1 MRRAAAFLALV
12 GAAAGFRRPLGLR
25 MASTATGP
33 RAPHEANVANA
44 NFYVDKRCI
53 DCDVCR
59 WMAPAA
65 FGRTSP
71 TVGGAGQSYVYAE
84 PQTPEEKTAALRAM
98 SACPTASIHT
108 RKPEAAARD
117 AAGSFP
123 LVVDAARLPRVFHL
137 GYHSEASFGATSYFV
152 ATKDAGGDPFNIMFD
167 SPRYVPALAKNLE
180 AAGGVQLM
188 VVSHKDDVAEMNK
201 WKARFPDMQRVM
213 HAADVRGEDRW
224 PYIDMTGVEQQLTGD
239 GPWELAPGV
248 KVVHT
253 PGHSAGSITLI
264 LSGSVTGG
272 DGVAFT
278 GDHLA
283 LSARLGRLDGFA
295 AYGDDHKLQVGKS

>member
-1 MRRAAAFLALV
+1 
-12 GAAAGFRRPLGLR
+12 
-25 MASTATGP
+25 
-33 RAPHEANVANA
+33 
-44 NFYVDKRCI
+44 
-53 DCDVCR
+53 
-59 WMAPAA
+59 
-65 FGRTSP
+65 
-71 TVGGAGQSYVYAE
+71 
-84 PQTPEEKTAALRAM
+84 
-98 SACPTASIHT
+98 
-108 RKPEAAARD
+108 
-117 AAGSFP
+117 
-123 LVVDAARLPRVFHL
+123 
-137 GYHSEASFGATSYFV
+137 
-152 ATKDAGGDPFNIMFD
+152 MFD